1 MRPWSHV
8 PRWLCL
14 VLLAA
19 LALAGGPAGGQTPKR
34 GGVLNAMLAED
45 PPGFLVHESST
56 ISGVWPLSPCYSNL
70 VLFDP
75 LKPQESAETVVP
87 ELAERWSWEDRYRS
101 LVVLPRENVACNDG
115 EPFPSKGATCTS

>member
-8 PRWLCL
+8 PRVLCL
-14 VLLAA
+14 MLVAV

-34 GGVLNAMLAED
+34 GGILNAMLAED

-70 VLFDP
+70 ILFDP
-75 LKPQESAETVVP
+75 LKAASRRRRSSPSWRSAGRGRTTI
-87 ELAERWSWEDRYRS
+87 
-101 LVVLPRENVACNDG
+101 
-115 EPFPSKGATCTS
+115 ATSSSS